1 MTRIRL
7 TFMGEGRLFIHRRFS
22 ATIKPMKHLT
32 TANGAPA
39 SKLCFGT
46 MQFGGNAD
54 IVASQLMYEDCRT
67 AGINFFDTAYV
78 YTGGQSEA
86 MLGRF
91 VQSERDD
98 ILVATKAAYDKP
110 ATKANVLQS
119 FEESRERMKLD
130 MIDLMYLHRFD
141 PTTSL
146 QESCEALAELREDG
160 LIRYV
165 GISNFAAWQVMKA
178 AQIARDWGTTIDVL
192 QPMYNLVKRQA
203 EVEIIPACA
212 DQGIAVVPY
221 SPLGG
226 GLLTGKY
233 ARDDAAGRLIDDKR
247 YNARYNVPW
256 MHNAAAALPEIA
268 AQHGTDAATLAVA
281 WVAKNSNVMAPIIS
295 ARSSEQ
301 LAPSL
306 AALTYDMSDAL
317 YEEISAL
324 SHTPAPATD
333 RLEEA

>member
-1 MTRIRL
+1 MI
-7 TFMGEGRLFIHRRFS
+7 
-22 ATIKPMKHLT
+22 HLT

-46 MQFGGNAD
+46 MQFGGKAD
-54 IVASQLMYEDCRT
+54 IVASQSMYEDCRT
-67 AGINFFDTAYV
+67 AGVNFFDTAYV
-78 YTGGQSEA
+78 YTGGQSET

-98 ILVATKAAYDKP
+98 VLIATKIAYDKP
-110 ATKANVLQS
+110 TTKANVLQS
-119 FEESRERMKLD
+119 FEESRSRMKVD
-130 MIDLMYLHRFD
+130 MIDLLYLHRFD
-141 PTTSL
+141 PQTPL
-146 QESCEALAELREDG
+146 QDSFEALAELREDG
-160 LIRYV
+160 LIRYI

-178 AQIARDWGTTIDVL
+178 AQVARDLGTTVDVL

-203 EVEIIPACA
+203 EVEILPACA

-233 ARDDAAGRLIDDKR
+233 ASDEAAGRLIDDTR

-256 MHNAAAALPEIA
+256 MHEAAAALPALA
-268 AQHGTDAATLAVA
+268 AKHGTDAATLAVA
-281 WVAKNSNVMAPIIS
+281 WVAKNAKVASPIIS

-306 AALTYDMSDAL
+306 AALDFEMSDAL
-317 YEEISAL
+317 YDEVTTL
-324 SHTPAPATD
+324 SQTPPPATD

>member
-1 MTRIRL
+1 M
-7 TFMGEGRLFIHRRFS
+7 HFS
-22 ATIKPMKHLT
+22 VTIPDMINLT

-46 MQFGGNAD
+46 MQFGGKAD
-54 IVASQLMYEDCRT
+54 IVASQSMYEDCRT

-91 VQSERDD
+91 VQAERDD
-98 ILVATKAAYDKP
+98 VLVATKAAYDKP
-110 ATKANVLQS
+110 STKANVLQS
-119 FEESRERMKLD
+119 FEESRDRMKVD
-130 MIDLMYLHRFD
+130 MIDLLYLHRFD

-146 QESCEALAELREDG
+146 QESFEALAELREDG
-160 LIRYV
+160 LIRYI

-178 AQIARDWGTTIDVL
+178 AQVARDMGTTVDVL
-192 QPMYNLVKRQA
+192 QPMYSLVKRQA
-203 EVEIIPACA
+203 EVEILPACA
-212 DQGIAVVPY
+212 DQSIAVVPY

-233 ARDDAAGRLIDDKR
+233 ATEDAAGRLIDDTR
-247 YNARYNVPW
+247 YNARYNVAW
-256 MHNAAAALPEIA
+256 MHEAAAALPNIA
-268 AQHGTDAATLAVA
+268 AEHGTDAATLAVA
-281 WVAKNSNVMAPIIS
+281 WVAKNPSIAAPIIS

-301 LAPSL
+301 LAPSM
-306 AALTYDMSDAL
+306 AALDFEMSDTL
-317 YEEISAL
+317 YDQLTAL
-324 SHTPAPATD
+324 SQTPAPATD

>member
-1 MTRIRL
+1 MTQML
-7 TFMGEGRLFIHRRFS
+7 T
-22 ATIKPMKHLT
+22 P
-32 TANGAPA
+32 NGAPV
-39 SKLCFGT
+39 SRLCFGT

-54 IVASQLMYEDCRT
+54 IVASQSMYEDSRA

-91 VQSERDD
+91 AAKERDD
-98 ILVATKAAYDKP
+98 ILIATKAAYDKP
-110 ATKANVLQS
+110 ATKENVLAS
-119 FEESRERMKLD
+119 FEESRMRMNID
-130 MIDLMYLHRFD
+130 TVDLMYLHRFD
-141 PTTSL
+141 PETPL
-146 QESCEALAELREDG
+146 QDSFEALAELREDG
-160 LIRYV
+160 LIRYI

-178 AQIARDWGTTIDVL
+178 AQIARSLGVTVDML
-192 QPMYNLVKRQA
+192 QPMYSLVKRQA
-203 EVEIIPACA
+203 EVELLPACH

-233 ARDDAAGRLIDDKR
+233 ATPGGTGRLSEDSR
-247 YNARYNVPW
+247 YTARYNVDW
-256 MHNAAAALPEIA
+256 MHEAAAALPQIA
-268 AQHGTDAATLAVA
+268 ADHGTEAATLAVA
-281 WVAKNSNVMAPIIS
+281 WVMKNRHVTAPIIS

-306 AALTYDMSDAL
+306 AALDFEMDDTL
-317 YEEISAL
+317 YAEVTAL
-324 SHTPAPATD
+324 SQTPAPATD